1 MIYDIQKADLWKRIS
16 AALFDFIL
24 TGIICIAV
32 ALGVSAIV
40 NYDSYVQGMN
50 DCYERIAD
58 EFNIDLEI
66 IGTEK
71 YDKLSDEQKAV
82 YKAAD
87 EALRK
92 DEKANYYNTM
102 LISLMFVIVTVSI
115 IVSFVLWEFVVPLIF
130 KNGQTLGKKI
140 FGIAVI
146 RYDCVKVTPVI
157 MFARAILGKCT
168 VEALIPILSF
178 IMIMYQ
184 IGGIFPLILLAGV
197 PIVSVVFFIMTRERT
212 LIHDVMAQ
220 TVVVDLGS
228 QMIFETPE
236 ALLEYKQKLQEEKA
250 AKAGY

>member
-1 MIYDIQKADLWKRIS
+1 MIYDLQKADLWKRIS
-16 AALFDFIL
+16 AGLFDFIL
-24 TGIICIAV
+24 TGIICVAV

-40 NYDSYVQGMN
+40 NYDSYVEGMN
-50 DCYERIAD
+50 DCYERIEK

-82 YKAAD
+82 YEAAN
-87 EALRK
+87 EAFSK
-92 DEKANYYNTM
+92 DEKAIYYNTM
-102 LISLMFVIVTVSI
+102 LINLMFVIITSSVVI
-115 IVSFVLWEFVVPLIF
+115 SFILWEFVVPLIL

-146 RYDCVKVTPVI
+146 RYDCVRVTPVI

-168 VEALIPILSF
+168 VETLIPILSF

-197 PIVSVVFFIMTRERT
+197 LIISAAFFILTRERT

-220 TVVVDLGS
+220 TVVVDLSS
-228 QMIFETPE
+228 QMIFDTPE

-250 AKAGY
+250 SKAQY